1 MPYLSLL
8 IENLHSYVDVF
19 LSYAI
24 HSLAEK
30 KDIETMCHE
39 LFMKE
44 CKWNASFPRNK
55 EPLTKEQIQYM
66 LSIWLYWVY
75 FRWRLTGYN
84 PGYKRGRRVSS
95 LKFQRLRL
103 LDQFESHVLRQN
115 FGPEM
120 NVSGLFCCNGFR
132 TCHWNFNC
140 YSGFLTGIHGSL
152 PGCSKNRNRG

>member
-1 MPYLSLL
+1 MLKTPALVNSFVEKHAERVKWQIMRIYRNRNLIIHNGSSMPYLSLL

-30 KDIETMCHE
+30 KNIETMCHE

-66 LSIWLYWVY
+66 LSL
-75 FRWRLTGYN
+75 
-84 PGYKRGRRVSS
+84 
-95 LKFQRLRL
+95 
-103 LDQFESHVLRQN
+103 
-115 FGPEM
+115 
-120 NVSGLFCCNGFR
+120 
-132 TCHWNFNC
+132 
-140 YSGFLTGIHGSL
+140 
-152 PGCSKNRNRG
+152 